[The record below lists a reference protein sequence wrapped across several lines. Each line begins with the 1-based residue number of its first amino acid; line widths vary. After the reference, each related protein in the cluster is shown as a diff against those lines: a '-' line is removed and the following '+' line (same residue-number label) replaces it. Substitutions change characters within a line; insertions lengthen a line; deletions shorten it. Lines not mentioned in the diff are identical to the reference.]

1 VLAVSVM
8 GGFDTSLTK
17 KGVLVHSP
25 PDTRIVVFGSSAFA
39 TDDILGLA
47 QQLDSDF
54 AQANLEL
61 VHNAVDWSLADT
73 DLLAIRSRTAA
84 NRALTLAP
92 DARDTWRTANIAIAA
107 AGLLLVLAITALR
120 RRAITPITK
129 EA

>member
-1 VLAVSVM
+1 M
-8 GGFDTSLTK
+8 
-17 KGVLVHSP
+17 
-25 PDTRIVVFGSSAFA
+25 FGSSAFA

-84 NRALTLAP
+84 NRALTIEPAER
-92 DARDTWRTANIAIAA
+92 ATWRTANVAIAA